1 MNTLAEVHMLKSEY
15 VEARNIHIHIMQ
27 FTSPDKDPY
36 NYTGAL
42 MNIAELDVSM
52 GAPKDDVQ
60 VNIET
65 TRKIFG
71 TMGFVLGE
79 QFCEA
84 ILADLYLRE
93 GNTLAAKPLFKK
105 CINLSIGHSTQTISY
120 CLERLGNIRRWNRSQ
135 TPSTATVLFLVHSL
149 KFKEKLGLLKA
160 LQFLGDVFLGQ
171 DDEDTATSL
180 YTVALNGFTQMD
192 VHRSRAECMLC
203 LGDISMEHGD
213 LFKAVKLWA
222 TARPLFKR
230 SSQVKQVECID
241 ERLSRISTDVMKQY
255 NINSASLTELKSGTA
270 EVEGD
275 LSGVEDL

>member
-1 MNTLAEVHMLKSEY
+1 
-15 VEARNIHIHIMQ
+15 
-27 FTSPDKDPY
+27 
-36 NYTGAL
+36 
-42 MNIAELDVSM
+42 
-52 GAPKDDVQ
+52 
-60 VNIET
+60 
-65 TRKIFG
+65 
-71 TMGFVLGE
+71 MGFVLGE

-135 TPSTATVLFLVHSL
+135 TPSTATFLFLVHSL

-180 YTVALNGFTQMD
+180 YTVALNGFMQMD